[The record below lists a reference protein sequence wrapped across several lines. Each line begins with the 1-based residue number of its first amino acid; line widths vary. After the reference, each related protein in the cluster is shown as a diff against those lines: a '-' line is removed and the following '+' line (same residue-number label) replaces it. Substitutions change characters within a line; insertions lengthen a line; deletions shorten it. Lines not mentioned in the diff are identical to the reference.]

1 MLDLQQVNT
10 GLVGRERI
18 SQRVLATVISYY
30 PGRGEDGTDEAL
42 CDAGGIAMSYDTGP
56 IMGYGEV
63 IGKPWK
69 LSRISQEHGILTYN
83 SDANQPAG
91 LEVGSMVEIIG
102 QHACLIAAGHPWY
115 YVTDSSIGDKDK
127 VVDVWST
134 WKGW

>member
-1 MLDLQQVNT
+1 MQPLSRLIQKKKK
-10 GLVGRERI
+10 
-18 SQRVLATVISYY
+18 TVISYY
-30 PGRGEDGTDEAL
+30 PGRREDGTDEAL
-42 CDAGGIAMSYDTGP
+42 CDRGP

-69 LSRISQEHGILTYN
+69 LGRISQEHGILTYS
-83 SDANQPAG
+83 SDAKQPAG

-115 YVTDSSIGDKDK
+115 YITDSSTGDKDK
-127 VVDVWST
+127 VVDVWRT